1 MQGPVTLACRIRRR
15 QRRDERR
22 AASTKRAPWGERR
35 SGRRGNRGRARRA
48 PARRREGRAP
58 QPPPLAAFELWEVSR
73 GRPGRASA
81 RRYDLPLFANAK
93 VKAPGPRVVL
103 SAAIKQSW
111 AAPRGTKGPKARGAS
126 RGRHIEPAGRAPP
139 ARASCA
145 RGRAYRD
152 FRAPPKALVPGNS
165 TSKRKAPQKGRR
177 RWWEGSASVGF
188 PPP

>member
-1 MQGPVTLACRIRRR
+1 MTLACRIRRR

-22 AASTKRAPWGERR
+22 AASTERAPWGERR
-35 SGRRGNRGRARRA
+35 SGRRGHRGRARRA
-48 PARRREGRAP
+48 PARRREARAP
-58 QPPPLAAFELWEVSR
+58 KPPPPAALAGCARFRGGVPGGRRRGATICRSSRMRRRKRRGPEL
-73 GRPGRASA
+73 
-81 RRYDLPLFANAK
+81 F
-93 VKAPGPRVVL
+93 L

-177 RWWEGSASVGF
+177 RWWEGSVSVGF

>member
-1 MQGPVTLACRIRRR
+1 MSAERPRRSEPLGASGGAAGEGTAAAPGGR
-15 QRRDERR
+15 LREGARDERR
-22 AASTKRAPWGERR
+22 NLHHSRPSSCGRFR
-35 SGRRGNRGRARRA
+35 GGVPGGRRRGAKICRSSRMRRKK
-48 PARRREGRAP
+48 RRGP
-58 QPPPLAAFELWEVSR
+58 EL
-73 GRPGRASA
+73 
-81 RRYDLPLFANAK
+81 F
-93 VKAPGPRVVL
+93 L

-126 RGRHIEPAGRAPP
+126 RGRHIEPAGRATP

-177 RWWEGSASVGF
+177 RWWEGSVSVGF